1 MALPARTC
9 LRDERRDAIFGRDDA
24 RAAAAPH
31 RPRAPDPGRRALA
44 RRGARRRR
52 AREDARRRR
61 PRASSTPRFPG
72 SFRRVD
78 KTLGFDERE
87 STPRATPRAGRDERA
102 TDATSARAARVDG
115 WLSRRTRTS
124 LIACATTLNP
134 PRCASRGARHRDAPS
149 ASARRDDA
157 SPNATAE
164 TATGRVPRA
173 FGVVHRISRSEL
185 ALVRKWEIGYEM
197 KSIDVLVRAPP
208 PPRSDDAE
216 EEEEASSW
224 TWVEARATRRRC
236 VDLFLN
242 RQNFQSK

>member
-1 MALPARTC
+1 MTMTLMDKWPSPARTC

-157 SPNATAE
+157 SPNATDALAG
-164 TATGRVPRA
+164 TRAADATHARFVAGAAFADAAPTVRTFARDKALISTVASRA
-173 FGVVHRISRSEL
+173 G
-185 ALVRKWEIGYEM
+185 G
-197 KSIDVLVRAPP
+197 
-208 PPRSDDAE
+208 
-216 EEEEASSW
+216 
-224 TWVEARATRRRC
+224 RRRAAEWPTTTR
-236 VDLFLN
+236 VERRHHASLVSQRF
-242 RQNFQSK
+242 F

>member
-87 STPRATPRAGRDERA
+87 STPRARRVR
-102 TDATSARAARVDG
+102 RAARVDG

-134 PRCASRGARHRDAPS
+134 TRCASRGARHRDAPS

-157 SPNATAE
+157 SPNATDALAG
-164 TATGRVPRA
+164 TRAADATHARFVAGAAFADAAPTVRTFARDKALISTVASRA
-173 FGVVHRISRSEL
+173 G
-185 ALVRKWEIGYEM
+185 G
-197 KSIDVLVRAPP
+197 
-208 PPRSDDAE
+208 
-216 EEEEASSW
+216 
-224 TWVEARATRRRC
+224 RRRAAEWPTTTR
-236 VDLFLN
+236 VERRHHASLVSQRF
-242 RQNFQSK
+242 F

>member
-87 STPRATPRAGRDERA
+87 STPRARRVR
-102 TDATSARAARVDG
+102 RAARVDG

-157 SPNATAE
+157 SPNATDALAG
-164 TATGRVPRA
+164 TRAADATHARFVAGAAFADAAPTVRTFARDKALISTVASRA
-173 FGVVHRISRSEL
+173 G
-185 ALVRKWEIGYEM
+185 G
-197 KSIDVLVRAPP
+197 
-208 PPRSDDAE
+208 
-216 EEEEASSW
+216 
-224 TWVEARATRRRC
+224 RRRAAEWPTTTR
-236 VDLFLN
+236 VERRHHASLVSQRF
-242 RQNFQSK
+242 F